1 MVWMWEGQQPTGA
14 LIYSRWT
21 TVWLFLS
28 LGCWCSS
35 LCHNRYV
42 CIRVSVPTCRVH
54 SLGSL
59 TVCTGCL
66 LLPSCEEQGSDMACP
81 FSSLWTFDTPS
92 AEVSLTYFPLAAL
105 LLSYSAPQQGGA
117 ARAELLTP
125 PLLSWC
131 VKSPPFVRRHVP
143 VCVCVCF
150 FRCVGGIP
158 HTQTHTRWLVLRLDL
173 KCSVGVA
180 GRCWAA
186 LGLDP
191 CSELCLT
198 HFVYH
203 CSHPL
208 TSSTY
213 FTSLRTVDPLIPL
226 YQLILL
232 S

>member
-1 MVWMWEGQQPTGA
+1 M
-14 LIYSRWT
+14 
-21 TVWLFLS
+21 
-28 LGCWCSS
+28 
-35 LCHNRYV
+35 
-42 CIRVSVPTCRVH
+42 SVPACRVR

-105 LLSYSAPQQGGA
+105 LLSCSAPQQGGQ
-117 ARAELLTP
+117 RGRSCLRLHCCPGVLNHRHLLGDT
-125 PLLSWC
+125 
-131 VKSPPFVRRHVP
+131 FQ
-143 VCVCVCF
+143 CVCVF

-158 HTQTHTRWLVLRLDL
+158 HTQTHTHTRRLVLRLDM

-186 LGLDP
+186 LGQDP

-213 FTSLRTVDPLIPL
+213 FTSLCTVDPLIPT
-226 YQLILL
+226 YSLL